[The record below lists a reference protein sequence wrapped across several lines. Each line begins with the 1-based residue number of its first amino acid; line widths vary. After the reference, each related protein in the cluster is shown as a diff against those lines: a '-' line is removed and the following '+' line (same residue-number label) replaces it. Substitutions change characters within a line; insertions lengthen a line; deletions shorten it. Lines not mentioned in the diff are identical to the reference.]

1 LNIVGHS
8 HILIKKLG
16 DGTMSD
22 DFRQKVKSFAERMVG
37 IAPRCTNEESTKLF
51 LVLPF
56 LNFLGYDDR
65 NPDEVCPEHGAD
77 FSEKY
82 KNRVDFAIL
91 KGALPVIAI
100 ECKTLGMTLKDE
112 RGQLRSYFN
121 AAPTVKMG
129 VITDGLMYE
138 FYADSDEPNM
148 MDQTAF
154 LALDLREVAKGKIED
169 SVEDGL
175 RSLQKNNFDPENIGA
190 EAKRKLIFQNVI
202 QQIAKLAEEPS
213 EPFVRMLLQN
223 AGLSHV
229 RTKAL
234 TEFRDI
240 TRSAFREFVN
250 LRILQRLDIPA
261 KDKELEKSITPQEPV
276 APEGGAKQDDVVAPS
291 PLELAVLHYIKRR
304 LAFLVK
310 EDNLFDEIDNIDH
323 RKYKGK
329 FVVFHKRERAGRLFD
344 FYEGKSKK
352 YTFDFGQ
359 GAGGELPTEKLSDID
374 KLLAAT
380 FRKRVNDDEGAGK
393 RPPAA
398 KVTQTA

>member
-1 LNIVGHS
+1 
-8 HILIKKLG
+8 
-16 DGTMSD
+16 MSD
-22 DFRQKVKSFAERMVG
+22 DFRQKVRSFAERVVG
-37 IAPRCTNEESTKLF
+37 LAPRCTNEESTKLF
-51 LVLPF
+51 LILPF

-65 NPDEVCPEHGAD
+65 NPDEVCPEHNAD

-91 KGALPVIAI
+91 KSGLPVIAI
-100 ECKTLGMTLKDE
+100 ECKTLGSALRDE

-129 VITDGLMYE
+129 VITDGLVYE

-169 SVEDGL
+169 SVEEGL
-175 RSLQKNNFDPENIGA
+175 RSLQKSNFDPENIGA
-190 EAKRKLIFQNVI
+190 EAKRKLIFQNLI

-234 TEFRDI
+234 SEYRDI

-250 LRILQRLDIPA
+250 LRILQRLDIPV
-261 KDKELEKSITPQEPV
+261 KDKELEKSIQSPDSQASEV
-276 APEGGAKQDDVVAPS
+276 IAKQDDNLLPS
-291 PLELAVLHYIKRR
+291 PLELEVFQYIKRR
-304 LAFLVK
+304 LSFLVK
-310 EDNLFDEIDNIDH
+310 EDRLFDEIGEIDH

-329 FVVFHKRERAGRLFD
+329 FVVFYRRERAGRIFD
-344 FYEGKSKK
+344 FFEGKSRK

-359 GAGGELPTEKLSDID
+359 GGGGDISTETLAEID
-374 KLLAAT
+374 TVLANA
-380 FRKRVNDDEGAGK
+380 FSKRVQESEVPIK
-393 RPPAA
+393 RPQMA
-398 KVTQTA
+398 KSM

>member
-1 LNIVGHS
+1 
-8 HILIKKLG
+8 
-16 DGTMSD
+16 M
-22 DFRQKVKSFAERMVG
+22 A
-37 IAPRCTNEESTKLF
+37 
-51 LVLPF
+51 
-56 LNFLGYDDR
+56 
-65 NPDEVCPEHGAD
+65 
-77 FSEKY
+77 
-82 KNRVDFAIL
+82 
-91 KGALPVIAI
+91 
-100 ECKTLGMTLKDE
+100 LKDE

-121 AAPTVKMG
+121 AAPPVKMG
-129 VITDGLMYE
+129 VITDGLVYE

-148 MDQTAF
+148 MDVTAF
-154 LALDLREVAKGKIED
+154 LALDLREVAKGKIKD
-169 SVEDGL
+169 SVEEGL
-175 RSLQKNNFDPENIGA
+175 RSLQKSNFDPENIGA

-261 KDKELEKSITPQEPV
+261 KDKELEKSIMPQEPG
-276 APEGGAKQDDVVAPS
+276 ALETGAKQDDVITSSA
-291 PLELAVLHYIKRR
+291 LELEVFQYIRRR

-310 EDNLFDEIDNIDH
+310 EDSLFDEINNIDY

-359 GAGGELPTEKLSDID
+359 EAGGEVTTDKLTDID
-374 KLLAAT
+374 KRLVSAFT
-380 FRKRVNDDEGAGK
+380 KRVNDGEGGGK
-393 RPPAA
+393 R
-398 KVTQTA
+398 VQTAKAAQTA

>member
-1 LNIVGHS
+1 
-8 HILIKKLG
+8 
-16 DGTMSD
+16 MSD
-22 DFRQKVKSFAERMVG
+22 DFRQKLKVFASRMVAL
-37 IAPRCTNEESTKLF
+37 APRCTNEESTKLF
-51 LVLPF
+51 LILPF

-91 KGALPVIAI
+91 KGTSPVIAI
-100 ECKTLGMTLKDE
+100 ECKTLGSPLKDD

-129 VITDGLMYE
+129 VIADGLVYE

-154 LALDLREVAKGKIED
+154 LAIDLREVAKGKIED
-169 SVEDGL
+169 SVEEGL
-175 RSLQKNNFDPENIGA
+175 KSLQKSNFDPENIGA

-202 QQIAKLAEEPS
+202 QQIAKLAEDPS

-223 AGLSHV
+223 AGLSHI

-234 TEFRDI
+234 TEFREI
-240 TRSAFREFVN
+240 TRSAFREFIN

-261 KDKELEKSITPQEPV
+261 KDKELEKSLSPTESPVSEITVKTDEASLPTASE
-276 APEGGAKQDDVVAPS
+276 
-291 PLELAVLHYIKRR
+291 LEVFNYVKRR

-310 EDNLFDEIDNIDH
+310 ENNMFEEIENIEF

-344 FYEGKSKK
+344 LYESKTKK
-352 YTFDFGQ
+352 YSFDFGT
-359 GAGGELPTEKLSDID
+359 GAGGETSTDNLLEIDSPLSAIF
-374 KLLAAT
+374 A
-380 FRKRVNDDEGAGK
+380 KRVAENEPTSKKQNSVKIA
-393 RPPAA
+393 
-398 KVTQTA
+398 

>member
-1 LNIVGHS
+1 
-8 HILIKKLG
+8 
-16 DGTMSD
+16 MAD
-22 DFRQKVKSFAERMVG
+22 DFRQKVKLFAERMVTL
-37 IAPRCTNEESTKLF
+37 APRCTNEESTKLF
-51 LVLPF
+51 LILPF

-91 KGALPVIAI
+91 KGAQPVIAI
-100 ECKTLGMTLKDE
+100 ECKTLGTALKDE

-129 VITDGLMYE
+129 VITDGLVYE

-148 MDQTAF
+148 MDATAF

-169 SVEDGL
+169 SVEEGL
-175 RSLQKNNFDPENIGA
+175 RSLQKSNFDPENIGA

-202 QQIAKLAEEPS
+202 QQIAKLVEDPS
-213 EPFVRMLLQN
+213 EPFVRLLLQN

-234 TEFRDI
+234 TEYQDI
-240 TRSAFREFVN
+240 TRNAFREFVN

-261 KDKELEKSITPQEPV
+261 KDKELEKSIAPDPVMVEISAKPDDALTPSSFE
-276 APEGGAKQDDVVAPS
+276 
-291 PLELAVLHYIKRR
+291 LEVLQYVKRR
-304 LAFLVK
+304 LAYLVK
-310 EDNLFDEIDNIDH
+310 DDSLFDEIENIEC

-329 FVVFHKRERAGRLFD
+329 LVTFYKKERAGRLFD
-344 FYEGKSKK
+344 FYEGKAKK
-352 YTFDFGQ
+352 YTFDFG
-359 GAGGELPTEKLSDID
+359 AESGGEISTEKLLDID
-374 KLLAAT
+374 KVLMAIFT
-380 FRKRVNDDEGAGK
+380 KRVKDDEAGGK
-393 RPPAA
+393 RAQA
-398 KVTQTA
+398 TKVVQPV

>member
-1 LNIVGHS
+1 M
-8 HILIKKLG
+8 
-16 DGTMSD
+16 TD
-22 DFRQKVKSFAERMVG
+22 DFRQKVKTFAERVVAL
-37 IAPRCTNEESTKLF
+37 APRCNNEESTKLF

-65 NPDEVCPEHGAD
+65 NPDEVCPEYSAD

-82 KNRVDFAIL
+82 KNKVDFAIL
-91 KGALPVIAI
+91 KDTQPVIAI
-100 ECKTLGMTLKDE
+100 ECKTLGMALKDE
-112 RGQLRSYFN
+112 RGQLRAYFN

-129 VITDGLMYE
+129 VITDGLVYE

-148 MDQTAF
+148 MDVSAF
-154 LALDLREVAKGKIED
+154 LSLDLREIAKGKIED
-169 SVEDGL
+169 SVEEGL
-175 RSLQKNNFDPENIGA
+175 RSLQKSTFDPENIGA

-213 EPFVRMLLQN
+213 EPFVRMLIQN

-229 RTKAL
+229 RARAL
-234 TEFRDI
+234 SEFRDI

-261 KDKELEKSITPQEPV
+261 QDKELEKSIAPQEPV
-276 APEGGAKQDDVVAPS
+276 APEVGAKESDVISPS
-291 PLELAVLHYIKRR
+291 VLEQEVFQYIKRR
-304 LAFLVK
+304 LAFLAK
-310 EDNLFDEIDNIDH
+310 EERLFDEINNVDH

-329 FVVFHKRERAGRLFD
+329 FVVFHQRERAGRLFD

-359 GAGGELPTEKLSDID
+359 ESGGEISTEKLSDID
-374 KLLAAT
+374 ELLVVT
-380 FRKRVNDDEGAGK
+380 FIKRIDDAEGGVKRNKGAGK
-393 RPPAA
+393 GF
-398 KVTQTA
+398 

>member
-1 LNIVGHS
+1 MEG
-8 HILIKKLG
+8 G
-16 DGTMSD
+16 MSD
-22 DFRQKVKSFAERMVG
+22 DFRQKVKSFAEKMVL

-51 LVLPF
+51 LILPF
-56 LNFLGYDDR
+56 LNLLGYDDR

-91 KGALPVIAI
+91 KGTLPVIAI
-100 ECKTLGMTLKDE
+100 ECKTLGSALKDD

-129 VITDGLMYE
+129 VITDGLVYE
-138 FYADSDEPNM
+138 FYADSDEPNL

-154 LALDLREVAKGKIED
+154 LTIDLREVAKGKIED
-169 SVEDGL
+169 SVEEGL
-175 RSLQKNNFDPENIGA
+175 RSLQKSNFDPENIGA

-223 AGLSHV
+223 AGLSHI

-250 LRILQRLDIPA
+250 LRILQRLDIPT
-261 KDKELEKSITPQEPV
+261 KDTELEKSILPPGSPV
-276 APEGGAKQDDVVAPS
+276 SEAAPKADDVIAPS
-291 PLELAVLHYIKRR
+291 PLELEVFHYIKRR

-310 EDNLFDEIDNIDH
+310 EDSLFEEIDNIEN

-329 FVVFHKRERAGRLFD
+329 FVVFYKRERAGRLFD

-359 GAGGELPTEKLSDID
+359 EAGGEVPTERLSEID
-374 KLLAAT
+374 KLLATAFT
-380 FRKRVNDDEGAGK
+380 NRVNNGE
-393 RPPAA
+393 AA
-398 KVTQTA
+398 SKKPQRA

>member
-1 LNIVGHS
+1 
-8 HILIKKLG
+8 
-16 DGTMSD
+16 MAD
-22 DFRQKVKSFAERMVG
+22 DFRQKVKAFAERMVAL
-37 IAPRCTNEESTKLF
+37 APRCSNEESTKLF
-51 LVLPF
+51 LILPF

-91 KGALPVIAI
+91 MGAQPVIAI
-100 ECKTLGMTLKDE
+100 ECKTLGMALKDE

-129 VITDGLMYE
+129 VITDGLVYE

-154 LALDLREVAKGKIED
+154 LSIDLREVAKGKIED
-169 SVEDGL
+169 SVEEGL
-175 RSLQKNNFDPENIGA
+175 KSLQKTNFDPDNIGA

-202 QQIAKLAEEPS
+202 QQIAKLVEEPS
-213 EPFVRMLLQN
+213 EPFVRMLIQN

-234 TEFRDI
+234 SEYREI
-240 TRSAFREFVN
+240 TRNAFREFVN
-250 LRILQRLDIPA
+250 LRILHRLDIPA
-261 KDKELEKSITPQEPV
+261 KDNVLEKSILPDSQV
-276 APEGGAKQDDVVAPS
+276 ADTAAKPDDTLVPS
-291 PLELAVLHYIKRR
+291 PLELEVFQYVTRR
-304 LAFLVK
+304 LSFLVK
-310 EDNLFDEIDNIDH
+310 DEALFDEIDKIEF

-329 FVVFHKRERAGRLFD
+329 FVVFYKRERAGRLFD
-344 FYEGKSKK
+344 FSEGKAKK

-359 GAGGELPTEKLSDID
+359 ADGGVISTNKLSEID
-374 KLLAAT
+374 KLLVSAFT
-380 FRKRVNDDEGAGK
+380 KRVADGEPSAK
-393 RPPAA
+393 KPQVA
-398 KVTQTA
+398 KVE

>member
-1 LNIVGHS
+1 
-8 HILIKKLG
+8 
-16 DGTMSD
+16 MD
-22 DFRQKVKSFAERMVG
+22 DFRQKLKAFAERVVSL
-37 IAPRCTNEESTKLF
+37 APRCTNEESTKLF
-51 LVLPF
+51 LILPF

-91 KGALPVIAI
+91 KGGAPVIAI
-100 ECKTLGMTLKDE
+100 ECKTLGMALKDE

-129 VITDGLMYE
+129 VITDGLVYE

-169 SVEDGL
+169 SVEEGL
-175 RSLQKNNFDPENIGA
+175 RSLQKSNFDPENIGA

-213 EPFVRMLLQN
+213 EPFVRLLLQN

-234 TEFRDI
+234 SEFREI

-250 LRILQRLDIPA
+250 FRILQRLDIPA
-261 KDKELEKSITPQEPV
+261 KDKELEKSIMPQESTTADVV
-276 APEGGAKQDDVVAPS
+276 AKVDDVVTPS
-291 PLELAVLHYIKRR
+291 PLEMEVFQYIRRR

-310 EDNLFDEIDNIDH
+310 EDNLFEEINNIEH

-359 GAGGELPTEKLSDID
+359 GSGGEVPTEKLPEID
-374 KLLAAT
+374 KVLAAIFT
-380 FRKRVNDDEGAGK
+380 KRVSESEVVVK
-393 RPPAA
+393 RPQAA
-398 KVTQTA
+398 KTT